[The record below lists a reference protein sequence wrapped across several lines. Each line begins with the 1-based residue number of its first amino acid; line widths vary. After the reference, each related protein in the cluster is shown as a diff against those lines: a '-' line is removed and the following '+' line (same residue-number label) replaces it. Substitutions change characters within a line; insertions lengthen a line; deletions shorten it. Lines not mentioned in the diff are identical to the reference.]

1 MDPLTQAVLGASLA
15 SSFATNEKIRLAAI
29 CGIAGGLAPDLDI
42 FIRSDADPLLTI
54 EYHRHFTHAL
64 SFIPIG
70 GAVVAAFLYFI
81 FRKKYHFKTIFLYA
95 TLGFATHGLLDACT
109 GYGTR
114 LYWPF
119 SDHRVAFNIISIIDP
134 IYTIILLLS
143 VIFGCYYKSK
153 KLIYAGLI
161 LSMLYLMMGFIQHK
175 KVSTAIADL
184 ADNRGHYIDS
194 LVVKPTIANN
204 WLWRTIYK
212 ENNYY
217 YVDAVYMPLIG
228 ETVIYEGEKV
238 PVINEDTVFDELGN
252 NSIQRQDIYRFS
264 YFSQGY
270 IYMMDG
276 KQNVIADLR
285 YGTLPNDT
293 KSLWG
298 IEVNVKNKD
307 EHVKFLNLRNATKS
321 QYEKFWQMLQGK

>member
-1 MDPLTQAVLGASLA
+1 
-15 SSFATNEKIRLAAI
+15 
-29 CGIAGGLAPDLDI
+29 
-42 FIRSDADPLLTI
+42 
-54 EYHRHFTHAL
+54 
-64 SFIPIG
+64 
-70 GAVVAAFLYFI
+70 
-81 FRKKYHFKTIFLYA
+81 
-95 TLGFATHGLLDACT
+95 
-109 GYGTR
+109 
-114 LYWPF
+114 
-119 SDHRVAFNIISIIDP
+119 
-134 IYTIILLLS
+134 
-143 VIFGCYYKSK
+143 
-153 KLIYAGLI
+153 
-161 LSMLYLMMGFIQHK
+161 
-175 KVSTAIADL
+175 
-184 ADNRGHYIDS
+184 
-194 LVVKPTIANN
+194 
-204 WLWRTIYK
+204 
-212 ENNYY
+212 
-217 YVDAVYMPLIG
+217 MPLIG